1 MRRVRAGR
9 HRCAIL
15 STRQH
20 IGPAFH
26 RGGIARNFFVTCE
39 SCDQPAK
46 AHVGPRI
53 AHRNTPSA
61 LTRDA
66 THLDRGSI
74 QGSQSM
80 RVLAAVVI
88 LSLAVA
94 APAAAQTS
102 AGPQGPASIEAP
114 ASESTRNAP
123 AQDTSQTGLVPEPP
137 AMTRLVNWFDHEVNQ
152 NGGPHDG
159 FYPEFGNTI
168 TGSGWIS
175 AGPGYRQQFLD
186 GRARLNV
193 SGAVSWKFYKMAQ
206 ARFELPRLAN
216 DHLLLGAQTIYQ
228 DMLQVNYFGLGNDSL
243 QSNRSGYRLDE
254 TDVLGYAVVRPK
266 EWLSIN
272 GRFGWIHQAELSTMT
287 GWSVPYPN
295 TQQLFTDATAPGIS
309 QQPAFIH
316 GDVSVAVDTRNYAGH
331 PTSGGLYRATVATYS
346 DRNYGKYSFRRY
358 DVEASQFLPIIEDNW
373 IIALRG
379 WAVFSDTS
387 AGNTVPFYLLP
398 SLGGKNTLRG
408 YYDYRFHDRDMEVF
422 NVESRWGLFT
432 HLDTALFFDTG
443 KVAPQASDLRFTG
456 LKTSYGIGF
465 RVHNREATVGRVD
478 LGHSREGWRVIV
490 KFSDPFKRST
500 LSGGRTEV
508 IPFVP

>member
-1 MRRVRAGR
+1 MRA
-9 HRCAIL
+9 
-15 STRQH
+15 
-20 IGPAFH
+20 
-26 RGGIARNFFVTCE
+26 
-39 SCDQPAK
+39 
-46 AHVGPRI
+46 
-53 AHRNTPSA
+53 
-61 LTRDA
+61 
-66 THLDRGSI
+66 
-74 QGSQSM
+74 
-80 RVLAAVVI
+80 LAAAVI
-88 LSLAVA
+88 LSLGAA
-94 APAAAQTS
+94 APAAAQNPN
-102 AGPQGPASIEAP
+102 PQGPASPSPGAP
-114 ASESTRNAP
+114 APESSRDARAP
-123 AQDTSQTGLVPEPP
+123 DTSQSGLAPEP
-137 AMTRLVNWFDHEVNQ
+137 AVFTRLVNWTDHEVNQ

-175 AGPGYRQQFLD
+175 AGPGYRHEILN
-186 GRARLNV
+186 GRARLNA
-193 SGAVSWKFYKMAQ
+193 SAAVSWKFYKMAQ
-206 ARFELPRLAN
+206 ARFELPHLAHDRL
-216 DHLLLGAQTIYQ
+216 LIGAQTLYQ

-254 TDVLGYAVVRPK
+254 TDVLGYAVVHPR

-272 GRFGWIHQAELSTMT
+272 GRGGWIHQAELSTMT

-295 TQQLFTDATAPGIS
+295 TQQIFTDATAPGLS

-316 GDVSVAVDTRNYAGH
+316 ADVSIAADTRNYAGH

-358 DVEASQFLPIIEDNW
+358 DVEASQFLPIVEDNW
-373 IIALRG
+373 VIALRG

-432 HLDTALFFDTG
+432 HLDTALFFDAG
-443 KVAPQASDLRFTG
+443 KVAPQASDLGFTA
-456 LKTSYGIGF
+456 LKTSYGVGF
-465 RVHNREATVGRVD
+465 RVHNRQATVGRVD
-478 LGHSREGWRVIV
+478 LGHSREGWRVVV